1 MRTTLTLDE
10 DVAARL
16 AEMQKRTGMSF
27 KELVNQTLRQGLERQ
42 QTSLKKITGFKVKA
56 RPLGQIPGLQYS
68 NIGELLEQLEGVRH
82 R

>member
-1 MRTTLTLDE
+1 LDE

-27 KELVNQTLRQGLERQ
+27 KEIVNQTLRQGLERQ
-42 QTSLKKITGFKVKA
+42 QASLKKITGFKVKA
-56 RPLGQIPGLQYS
+56 RPLGQVPGLQYS

>member
-27 KELVNQTLRQGLERQ
+27 KEIVNQTLRQGLERQ
-42 QTSLKKITGFKVKA
+42 QASLKKITGFKVKA
-56 RPLGQIPGLQYS
+56 RPLGQVPGLQYS

>member
-1 MRTTLTLDE
+1 MDE

-27 KELVNQTLRQGLERQ
+27 KEIVNQTLRQGLERQ
-42 QTSLKKITGFKVKA
+42 QASLKKITGFKVKA
-56 RPLGQIPGLQYS
+56 RPLGQVPGLQYS